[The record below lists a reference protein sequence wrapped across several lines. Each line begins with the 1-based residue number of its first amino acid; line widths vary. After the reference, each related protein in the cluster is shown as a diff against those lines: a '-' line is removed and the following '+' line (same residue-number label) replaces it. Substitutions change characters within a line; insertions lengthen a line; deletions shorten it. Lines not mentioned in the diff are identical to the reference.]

1 MRTGRTR
8 HEPESSDVCQLQ
20 HGHILRF
27 MKRENL
33 GAIIA
38 QLICLD
44 LLTAFITM
52 RDHSCNRSVSEPVT
66 AGAYPEGG
74 AYGTRNGART
84 RGHLRPRPGAD
95 GGVLSG
101 RHGDADH
108 QTELARRRRLPEC

>member
-1 MRTGRTR
+1 MQVAAWSY
-8 HEPESSDVCQLQ
+8 PP
-20 HGHILRF
+20 F
-27 MKRENL
+27 MKRGNL
-33 GAIIA
+33 DAIIA

-52 RDHSCNRSVSEPVT
+52 RDHSRNQSVSEQAT

-84 RGHLRPRPGAD
+84 RGHLCPRSGAD

-108 QTELARRRRLPEC
+108 QTELARGGRLPKC